1 MINYSN
7 SKRLTDRILYGFC
20 PISPKIILL
29 RKIERPNPLSKS
41 LVSSQK
47 KSDGRCN
54 QFLVFVSLL
63 F

>member
-1 MINYSN
+1 MYVCM
-7 SKRLTDRILYGFC
+7 YGFC

-29 RKIERPNPLSKS
+29 RKIERLNPLSKS